1 MDFPADVDQWDYATI
16 FELATGNEY
25 EPERYDFKEI
35 LNPTK
40 GSADYAGTHA
50 KNISKAVC
58 SMANGNGGYII
69 FGVKDP
75 KKHAALPA
83 EQRIVGIPRSSETLK
98 EFGNKI
104 TDIQPNVHCIPRRR
118 LIDLPNDGTKGI
130 FVVHVPTSP
139 RRPHMVEPEGIF
151 YIRGSGGSAEPMR
164 YYGVRDQMLYTEGRL
179 QKIRLLRLKIEQ
191 LRKQVNKSYNGY
203 EWEKELAQ
211 SRRYDTNSF
220 ETLLADVCDLIPAET
235 GLLNKLL
242 ELARTAND
250 LNIIIDSNTKF
261 SNYHNRN
268 TAEGERGNA
277 LAKLTGE
284 CEAELAKLFGPLN
297 MNTV

>member
-1 MDFPADVDQWDYATI
+1 MDLPADLDQWDYATI

-25 EPERYDFKEI
+25 EPEPYDFKEV
-35 LNPTK
+35 LNVTK
-40 GSADYAGTHA
+40 GSADNAGTYA
-50 KNISKAVC
+50 RVISRTVC

-75 KKHAALPA
+75 KKNPALTV

-98 EFGNKI
+98 EFGDKI

-118 LIDLPNDGTKGI
+118 LIDLPNDGTRGI
-130 FVVHVPTSP
+130 FVVYVPTSP
-139 RRPHMVEPEGIF
+139 RRPHMIEPEGVF
-151 YIRGSGGSAEPMR
+151 YIRGSGGSADAMR

-179 QKIRLLRLKIEQ
+179 QKIRLLRLKLEQ
-191 LRKQVNKSYNGY
+191 FRKQVNKPYNGY

-211 SRRYDTNSF
+211 STRYDTGAF

-242 ELARTAND
+242 ELARAAND
-250 LNIIIDSNTKF
+250 LNIIIDPNTKF
-261 SNYHNRN
+261 SNYHVRN

-277 LAKLTGE
+277 LAKLIGE
-284 CEAELAKLFGPLN
+284 CESELAKLFGPLN
-297 MNTV
+297 ASRV